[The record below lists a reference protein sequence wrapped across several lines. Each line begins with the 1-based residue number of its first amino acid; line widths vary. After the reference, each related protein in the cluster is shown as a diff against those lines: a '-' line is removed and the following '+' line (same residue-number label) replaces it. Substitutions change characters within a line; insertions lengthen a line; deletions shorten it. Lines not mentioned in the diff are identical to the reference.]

1 MDQKKRILIIDDHPL
16 FREGI
21 KTIIQGDGRYDVIG
35 EAGDANQGLKL
46 ARKLRP
52 DLALVDISLP
62 DTSGFDLIRDMK
74 KYSADIPILVLSMH
88 SKVDYIVKAF
98 QAGAIGYLTKESAT
112 EMLVNGIEH
121 TLNGDYF
128 MDTSVSQQVVK
139 KLAQLPD
146 KKPVAIVKGYDSLT
160 PREQE
165 IMVLVANGMPS
176 QKIADKL
183 FISPKTV
190 ENHRSRIMRKL
201 DANSVLDLARH
212 AAKLGLIDLDLWKE
226 L

>member
-21 KTIIQGDGRYDVIG
+21 KTIIQGDSRYEVIG
-35 EAGDANQGLKL
+35 EAGNASQGLKL

-52 DLALVDISLP
+52 DLAVVDISLP
-62 DTSGFDLIRDMK
+62 DISGFDLIQDML
-74 KYSADIPILVLSMH
+74 KYSPDIPILVLSMH

-98 QAGAIGYLTKESAT
+98 QAGASGYLTKESAT
-112 EMLVNGIEH
+112 DMLIRGIEH
-121 TLNGDYF
+121 TLKGDYF

-146 KKPVAIVKGYDSLT
+146 KKPVAIVKGYDALT

-165 IMVLVANGMPS
+165 VMVLVASGMSS
-176 QKIADKL
+176 QNIADKL

-190 ENHRSRIMRKL
+190 ENHRSRIMHKL
-201 DANSVLDLARH
+201 DVSNIIDLARH
-212 AAKLGLIDLDLWKE
+212 AVKLGLIDLDLWKK
-226 L
+226 

>member
-1 MDQKKRILIIDDHPL
+1 MEQKKRILIIEDHPL

-21 KTIIQGDGRYDVIG
+21 KTIIQGDSRYEVIG
-35 EAGDANQGLKL
+35 EAGNASQGLKL

-52 DLALVDISLP
+52 DLAVVDISLP
-62 DTSGFDLIRDMK
+62 DISGFDLIRDLQ
-74 KYSADIPILVLSMH
+74 KYSTDIPILVLSMH

-98 QAGAIGYLTKESAT
+98 QAGARGYLTKESAAD
-112 EMLVNGIEH
+112 MLINGIEH
-121 TLNGDYF
+121 TLKGDYF
-128 MDTSVSQQVVK
+128 MDSSVSQQVVK

-146 KKPVAIVKGYDSLT
+146 KKPVAIVKGYDALT

-165 IMVLVANGMPS
+165 VMVLVASGMSS

-190 ENHRSRIMRKL
+190 DNHRSRIMRKL
-201 DANSVLDLARH
+201 DVRNVIDLARH
-212 AAKLGLIDLDLWKE
+212 AAKIGLIDLDLWKK
-226 L
+226 

>member
-21 KTIIQGDGRYDVIG
+21 KTIIQGDSRYEVIG
-35 EAGDANQGLKL
+35 EAGNAGQGIKL
-46 ARKLRP
+46 FKKLTL
-52 DLALVDISLP
+52 DLAVVDISLP
-62 DTSGFDLIRDMK
+62 DTSGFDLIRDMQ
-74 KYSADIPILVLSMH
+74 KYSLDIPILVLSMH
-88 SKVDYIVKAF
+88 SRVDYIVKAF
-98 QAGAIGYLTKESAT
+98 QAGAKGYLTKESASD
-112 EMLVNGIEH
+112 MLINGIEH
-121 TLNGDYF
+121 TLKGDYF

-146 KKPVAIVKGYDSLT
+146 KKPVAIIKGYDSLT

-165 IMVLVANGMPS
+165 VMVLVAGGMSS

-201 DANSVLDLARH
+201 DVDSVIDLARH
-212 AAKLGLIDLDLWKE
+212 AAKLGLIDLDLWKK
-226 L
+226 

>member
-1 MDQKKRILIIDDHPL
+1 MKRKKHILIIDDHPL

-21 KTIIQGDGRYDVIG
+21 KTIIQGDSRYEVIG
-35 EAGDANQGLKL
+35 EAGNASQGLKL
-46 ARKLRP
+46 VEKLKP
-52 DLALVDISLP
+52 DLAVVDISLP
-62 DTSGFDLIRDMK
+62 DTSGFDLIRDIL
-74 KYSADIPILVLSMH
+74 KYSPDIPILVLSMH

-98 QAGAIGYLTKESAT
+98 QAGANGYLTKESAAG
-112 EMLVNGIEH
+112 MLINGIEH
-121 TLNGDYF
+121 TLKGDYF

-146 KKPVAIVKGYDSLT
+146 KKPVVIIKGYDSLT

-165 IMVLVANGMPS
+165 IMILVASGMSS

-190 ENHRSRIMRKL
+190 ENHRSKIMRKL
-201 DANSVLDLARH
+201 DVSSVIDLARY
-212 AAKLGLIDLDLWKE
+212 AAKLGLIDLDLWKK
-226 L
+226 

>member
-21 KTIIQGDGRYDVIG
+21 KTIIQGDSRYEVIG
-35 EAGDANQGLKL
+35 EAGNASQGLKL

-52 DLALVDISLP
+52 DLAVVDISLP
-62 DTSGFDLIRDMK
+62 DISGFDLIQDML
-74 KYSADIPILVLSMH
+74 KYSPDIPILVLSMH

-98 QAGAIGYLTKESAT
+98 QAGASGYLTKESAT
-112 EMLVNGIEH
+112 DMLIRGIEH
-121 TLNGDYF
+121 TLKGDYF

-146 KKPVAIVKGYDSLT
+146 NKPVAIVKGYDALT

-165 IMVLVANGMPS
+165 VMALVASGMSS
-176 QKIADKL
+176 QNIADKL

-190 ENHRSRIMRKL
+190 ENHRSRIMHKL
-201 DANSVLDLARH
+201 DVSNIIDLARH
-212 AAKLGLIDLDLWKE
+212 AVKLGLIDLDLWKK
-226 L
+226 

>member
-1 MDQKKRILIIDDHPL
+1 MNQKKRILIIDDHPL

-21 KTIIQGDGRYDVIG
+21 RTIIQGDGRYEVIG
-35 EAGDANQGLKL
+35 EAGNANQGLKL
-46 ARKLRP
+46 AKRLKP

-62 DTSGFDLIRDMK
+62 DISGFDLIRDMK

-88 SKVDYIVKAF
+88 SKVDYIVQAF

-112 EMLVNGIEH
+112 EMLINGIEH
-121 TLNGDYF
+121 TLKGDYF
-128 MDTSVSQQVVK
+128 MDTSVSQQVVH

-146 KKPVAIVKGYDSLT
+146 KKPVAFVKGYDALT

-165 IMVLVANGMPS
+165 IMVLVVNGMSS
-176 QKIADKL
+176 QQIADKL

-190 ENHRSRIMRKL
+190 KNHRSRIMRKL
-201 DANSVLDLARH
+201 DVNSVIDLVRH
-212 AAKLGLIDLDLWKE
+212 AAKIGLIDLDLWSK
-226 L
+226 

>member
-1 MDQKKRILIIDDHPL
+1 MKRKKHILIIDDHPL

-21 KTIIQGDGRYDVIG
+21 KTIIQGDSRYEVIG
-35 EAGDANQGLKL
+35 EAGNASQGLKL
-46 ARKLRP
+46 VEKLKP
-52 DLALVDISLP
+52 DLAVVDISLP
-62 DTSGFDLIRDMK
+62 DTSGFDLIRDMQ
-74 KYSADIPILVLSMH
+74 KYSLDIPILVLSMH
-88 SKVDYIVKAF
+88 SRVDYIVKAF
-98 QAGAIGYLTKESAT
+98 QAGAKGYLTKESASD
-112 EMLVNGIEH
+112 MLINGIEH
-121 TLNGDYF
+121 TLKGDYF

-146 KKPVAIVKGYDSLT
+146 KKPVAIIKGYDSLT

-165 IMVLVANGMPS
+165 VMVLVASGMSS

-201 DANSVLDLARH
+201 NVSSVIDLARH
-212 AAKLGLIDLDLWKE
+212 AAKLGLIDLDLWKK
-226 L
+226 

>member
-21 KTIIQGDGRYDVIG
+21 KTIIQGDSRYEVIG
-35 EAGDANQGLKL
+35 EAGNAGQGIKL
-46 ARKLRP
+46 FKKLTL
-52 DLALVDISLP
+52 DLAVVDISLP
-62 DTSGFDLIRDMK
+62 DTSGFDLIRDMQ
-74 KYSADIPILVLSMH
+74 KYSLDIPILVLSMH
-88 SKVDYIVKAF
+88 SRVDYIVKAF
-98 QAGAIGYLTKESAT
+98 QAGAKGYLTKESASD
-112 EMLVNGIEH
+112 MLIKGIEH
-121 TLNGDYF
+121 TLKGNYF

-146 KKPVAIVKGYDSLT
+146 KKPVAIIKGYDSLT

-165 IMVLVANGMPS
+165 IMVLVASGMSS

-190 ENHRSRIMRKL
+190 ENHRSKIMRKL
-201 DANSVLDLARH
+201 DVSSVIDLARH
-212 AAKLGLIDLDLWKE
+212 AAKLGLIDLDLWKK
-226 L
+226 

>member
-21 KTIIQGDGRYDVIG
+21 KTIIQGDSRYEVIG
-35 EAGDANQGLKL
+35 EAGNASQGLKL
-46 ARKLRP
+46 AKKLEP
-52 DLALVDISLP
+52 DLAVVDISLP
-62 DTSGFDLIRDMK
+62 DISGFDLIRDMQ
-74 KYSADIPILVLSMH
+74 KYSPDIPILVLSMH

-98 QAGAIGYLTKESAT
+98 QAGASGYLTKESAAD
-112 EMLVNGIEH
+112 MLIRGIEH
-121 TLNGDYF
+121 TLKGDYF

-146 KKPVAIVKGYDSLT
+146 KAPVAAVKGYDALT

-165 IMVLVANGMPS
+165 IMVLMAGGMSS

-190 ENHRSRIMRKL
+190 DNHRSKIMRKL
-201 DANSVLDLARH
+201 DVRNVIDLARH
-212 AAKLGLIDLDLWKE
+212 AAKIGLIDLDLWKE
-226 L
+226 